1 MWKFEKE
8 YDAIQNSKVKIKKFN
23 MVGPHFINF
32 ERSEKSLFYSPAS
45 SVIPSEARNLEI
57 GLLSLPKHD
66 NVIQK

>member
-1 MWKFEKE
+1 
-8 YDAIQNSKVKIKKFN
+8 
-23 MVGPHFINF
+23 MVGPHFDNF

-66 NVIQK
+66 NVIQKSKFKSKN